1 MSGWEECGNEKMWEM
16 WNGKMWEIWKCE
28 NEYEVG

>member
-1 MSGWEECGNEKMWEM
+1 MSGWGECGNGKVWEM
-16 WNGKMWEIWKCE
+16 WNGKMWKIWKCE